1 MSNNTNK
8 RQASS
13 IYNNRDSAEND
24 IGNRGK
30 RTSIF
35 RRSNNDDAGSNVSFS
50 NSSQAND
57 NNSNNE
63 FAAASVAAPLPPP
76 SPAAPLSRSRS
87 TIPVSVVIFT
97 ILLCDS
103 DFIQQHDIALLTF
116 YFY

>member
-1 MSNNTNK
+1 MSNDNTNK
-8 RQASS
+8 RRASS
-13 IYNNRDSAEND
+13 IYNRDDAEND

-35 RRSNNDDAGSNVSFS
+35 RRSSNDAGSNVSFS
-50 NSSQAND
+50 NPSQAND

-63 FAAASVAAPLPPP
+63 FAAASVAAPPPSPP

-97 ILLCDS
+97 IYYCV
-103 DFIQQHDIALLTF
+103 IVILTTT
-116 YFY
+116 

>member
-8 RQASS
+8 RRASS
-13 IYNNRDSAEND
+13 IYNNRDNAEND

-35 RRSNNDDAGSNVSFS
+35 RRSSNDAGSNVSFS

-63 FAAASVAAPLPPP
+63 FAAASVAAPPP

-97 ILLCDS
+97 IYYCVIVILYNNMILLC
-103 DFIQQHDIALLTF
+103 
-116 YFY
+116 